1 MNGYKIN
8 VLNFNNYKLPEK
20 TVLNIER
27 SKVNTY
33 QNLHK
38 FQLRFIKY
46 IIDKKKSAIY
56 ADMGSGKTIITLTA
70 IAELFNN
77 REIKKVL
84 IIGPLNV
91 INNVW
96 HTELL
101 KWDHTRHLT
110 YSIVTGNE
118 SERLKAF
125 QKEANIYLLNNEN
138 VLWAA
143 EYDYISWDMI
153 VIDECTSF
161 KSHSAKRFKTL
172 KRWKYEYMVQLS
184 GIPAPNSL
192 TDLWSQI
199 FLLDGGK
206 RLGKSFYQF
215 TNMYFYPDYSGYKLI
230 CRDRKAIYDKISD
243 ITATLKPDD
252 YIELPPKIKL
262 NTYVDIG
269 EHKLYKELKQEFLIT
284 MDKTDIIALNAA
296 ALTSKLLQ
304 FCNGAI
310 YDKDKNIIEIHDA
323 KLKALEEIIEGNPN
337 ENLLVAYNFRSDAIR
352 LKKRFPS
359 AVILD
364 KDGTQIDRWNNRE
377 IKLMLC
383 HPASCGKGLN
393 LQKGGNTIVWFS
405 LTWSLEDYMQFNA
418 RLHRQGQQK
427 PVVINHILAKG
438 CIDEIVLK
446 MLTKKKMCLDDLLDA
461 LK

>member
-8 VLNFNNYKLPEK
+8 VLNFNTYKLPERE
-20 TVLNIER
+20 IE
-27 SKVNTY
+27 VAPNY
-33 QNLHK
+33 QNKYKSLHK
-38 FQLRFIKY
+38 YQLRFVKLIL
-46 IIDKKKSAIY
+46 DKKKY
-56 ADMGSGKTIITLTA
+56 ALYAWMGAGKTIITLTA
-70 IAELFNN
+70 I
-77 REIKKVL
+77 V
-84 IIGPLNV
+84 
-91 INNVW
+91 
-96 HTELL
+96 ELL
-101 KWDHTRHLT
+101 KTHQIKKILVIAPLRVINKVWPPEIETWEHTRHLT
-110 YSIVTGNE
+110 YSLVTGNE
-118 SERLKAF
+118 SERLAALK
-125 QKEANIYLLNNEN
+125 KEADIYLINNEN
-138 VLWAA
+138 VIWSA
-143 EYDYISWDMI
+143 EHDYTSWDMI
-153 VIDECTSF
+153 VIDESTSF
-161 KSHSAKRFKTL
+161 KSHSAKRFKTV
-172 KRWKYEYMVQLS
+172 KRWKYDYMVQLT
-184 GIPAPNSL
+184 GIPSPNSL

-230 CRDRKAIYDKISD
+230 CRDKNTIYDKISD
-243 ITATLKPDD
+243 ITVTLKPAD
-252 YIELPPKIKL
+252 YIELPSKIKL

-269 EHKLYKELKQEFLIT
+269 EYPLYNELKKEFLIT
-284 MDKTDIIALNAA
+284 VDKTDIIALNAA

-310 YDKDKNIIEIHDA
+310 YDKDKKIIEIHDA

-337 ENLLVAYNFRSDAIR
+337 DNLLVAYNFRSDLIR
-352 LKKRFPS
+352 LKKRFPT

-364 KDGTQIDRWNNRE
+364 KEGSQIDKWNNGE

-446 MLTKKKMCLDDLLDA
+446 MLNKKKMCLDELLDA